1 MDIIKTI
8 DKVLEQ
14 LTEPESITSLRLD
27 AEHIMLYDHDSIL
40 DKRIASLN
48 KMRDIVHQ
56 HGWVYYRAHLE
67 KFRQKYE
74 KNIPRCVFVQDIDT
88 IDCGGGFGSYQEYVK
103 DWKKDFVRYR
113 HDDLFPSIR
122 PVPGRIIPIIRE
134 MSRCEYGTSSFVT
147 ILKQIMNLVT
157 KFKVTRDAKIRGD
170 IAKYQVESKN
180 FIKKEVIDSFV
191 SQLLTDT
198 KVDYSA
204 INERINRGCEVLK
217 SAESLL
223 ADMDVTKIDI
233 GDVCLGSM
241 LSMPVYTDQNDWIY
255 KYDKKSNSYIL
266 TRDEYERPTLRSR

>member
-1 MDIIKTI
+1 MNKLSIIIPVYNEASTI
-8 DKVLEQ
+8 SEVIKRVKNAD
-14 LTEPESITSLRLD
+14 SLG
-27 AEHIMLYDHDSIL
+27 L
-40 DKRIASLN
+40 DKEIIVVDDASTDSTKEKLESETGIIVEKHWRN
-48 KMRDIVHQ
+48 KGKGAALRSGFAKASGDIVLIQ
-56 HGWVYYRAHLE
+56 DADFEYNPNEYPILLKPILEGRAD
-67 KFRQKYE
+67 
-74 KNIPRCVFVQDIDT
+74 VV
-88 IDCGGGFGSYQEYVK
+88 FGSRFITGQPHRV
-103 DWKKDFVRYR
+103 
-113 HDDLFPSIR
+113 LFFYHYL
-122 PVPGRIIPIIRE
+122 G
-134 MSRCEYGTSSFVT
+134 
-147 ILKQIMNLVT
+147 NLFIT
-157 KFKVTRDAKIRGD
+157 FLSNLFTNLNLSD
-170 IAKYQVESKN
+170 IETGYKA
-180 FIKKEVIDSFV
+180 FKKEVIDSFV